1 VNHDTQKCSI
11 FQNGVF
17 LSLANT
23 DFSKIITD
31 NNLTNTD
38 FIRITSKVIWIRFEV
53 ILAEGGIEERIGKE
67 GREK

>member
-1 VNHDTQKCSI
+1 MILKNVLFSKTA
-11 FQNGVF
+11 FF

-38 FIRITSKVIWIRFEV
+38 FIWITSDIIWIRFEV
-53 ILAEGGIEERIGKE
+53 IFEGREMEERIGKE
-67 GREK
+67 GMEK